1 MVTYTITQS
10 VGATALTLAAAIS
23 TALASSAVMGLE
35 ALGVIADWNL
45 NGIMGG
51 PAGGTGGL
59 YSVGS
64 GLACGAGVVKG
75 VLDRSGFPANSSGGV
90 LVVPV
95 VSALGGAGVMPGS
108 PTALSAYISTPT
120 MLVCSSCLSWS
131 APATPACTSVA
142 HRYSGA
148 SAVNSTVSY
157 NTISATALTVPDAG
171 ASALL
176 PLAASRLT
184 SGTLPAMQARP
195 VSHCCCMCML
205 LR

>member
-10 VGATALTLAAAIS
+10 VGATALTLVTGINA
-23 TALASSAVMGLE
+23 ALASSAVTGLE
-35 ALGVIADWNL
+35 ALGVMADWNL
-45 NGIMGG
+45 NGMMGG
-51 PAGGTGGL
+51 PAAGTGGL

-90 LVVPV
+90 LVVPMA
-95 VSALGGAGVMPGS
+95 SSLGVPMMPGS
-108 PTALSAYISTPT
+108 PTALSAYTSTPT
-120 MLVCSSCLSWS
+120 TLVCSSCLSWS

-157 NTISATALTVPDAG
+157 NTISATTLTVPDAG

-176 PLAASRLT
+176 PLAASRPI
-184 SGTLPAMQARP
+184 SGTLPTMQARP
-195 VSHCCCMCML
+195 MSHCCCMCMF